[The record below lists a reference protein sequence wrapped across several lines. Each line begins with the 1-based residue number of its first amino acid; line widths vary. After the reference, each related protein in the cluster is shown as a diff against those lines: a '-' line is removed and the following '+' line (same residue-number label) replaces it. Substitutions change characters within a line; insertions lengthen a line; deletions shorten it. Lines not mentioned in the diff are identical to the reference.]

1 MELKEGQVLKR
12 VRKNNVPF
20 TIGKKYLVLLDEND
34 RPHII
39 SDTGKRWYDIFWV
52 YFEVVEDNKRRN
64 NMYKKCDT
72 VKFIRDD
79 LAGGQKYSKGTRW
92 IVDEDQK
99 EDRKFIVIRDVRQI
113 DGKVEIYDEHVELV
127 HKASTEFKK
136 GDKVRCIDA
145 GQNSYITEG
154 KEYPII
160 HIDDKNEGL
169 FITIADDRNKAQ
181 EYLTARFEL
190 SKKAEEE
197 KENLGKPIL
206 SYSFEK
212 LERIT
217 QLKKFI
223 RDNENKIK
231 TYQKQI
237 KRYEKQLEELL

>member
-20 TIGKKYLVLLDEND
+20 TIGKEYPVALDED
-34 RPHII
+34 GKPYII
-39 SDTGKRWYDIFWV
+39 SNTGKRWHNIFWA
-52 YFEVVEDNKRRN
+52 YFEVVGDNKRRN

-136 GDKVRCIDA
+136 GDKIRCINA

-190 SKKAEEE
+190 SKKAEE
-197 KENLGKPIL
+197 KEELGKPIL

-217 QLKKFI
+217 QLKRFI